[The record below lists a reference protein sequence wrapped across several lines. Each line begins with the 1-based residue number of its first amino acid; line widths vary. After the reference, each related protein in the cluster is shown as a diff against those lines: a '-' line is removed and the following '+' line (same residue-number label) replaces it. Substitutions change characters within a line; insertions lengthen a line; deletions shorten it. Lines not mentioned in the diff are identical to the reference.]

1 MSRTLNR
8 TSFNWKQHSFYLLDL
23 DDNSNRN
30 ALKKMTFPLLY
41 LKPPLL
47 DQTNVPPSGE
57 KGLGYSCQVTVSTQT
72 GYVSWL
78 HRMMTSCR
86 AFFHTFH
93 VIVNLREWSSQTAT
107 WEGEKEEWCELQKRG
122 EDAGLPML
130 VPIKNIT
137 LIPVLPAVSGCWEQ
151 LRPLSCCQ

>member
-1 MSRTLNR
+1 MHKKCPEHRTKHQ

-23 DDNSNRN
+23 DYNSNRN
-30 ALKKMTFPLLY
+30 ALKKITFPLLY

-57 KGLGYSCQVTVSTQT
+57 KGLGYGCQVTVSTQT

-86 AFFHTFH
+86 AFLHTFH
-93 VIVNLREWSSQTAT
+93 VIIISREWSSQTMWWNGHLRG
-107 WEGEKEEWCELQKRG
+107 WERTVMWEERMLGSK
-122 EDAGLPML
+122 L
-130 VPIKNIT
+130 VPIKNIN
-137 LIPVLPAVSGCWEQ
+137 
-151 LRPLSCCQ
+151 